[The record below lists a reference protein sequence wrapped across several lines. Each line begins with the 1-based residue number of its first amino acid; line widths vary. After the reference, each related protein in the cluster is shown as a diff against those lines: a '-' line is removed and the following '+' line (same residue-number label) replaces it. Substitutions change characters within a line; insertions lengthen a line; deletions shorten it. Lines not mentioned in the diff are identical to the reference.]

1 LHRASRQSAERFDQS
16 SDDLAVSKSRNSSL
30 RPLIFRFAVS
40 ACGLLV
46 LSLVTFFYI
55 EYPYVYIKL
64 INAMIKFRAPH
75 PFMDWEYI
83 PSAIRCWSEGVNV
96 YTDNTCFTTL
106 GNLQPFPYSPLL
118 LRATFLELGEHWINV
133 TMLSVCV
140 LFLLSLATLTPPH
153 DWRALIIALFAT
165 LSSATFLAAER
176 GNADLILFL
185 MIVAGINL
193 RVLPLAFRLGGYG
206 LIILAGLVKFYPFVA
221 LIVVLRERLPVIATV
236 AVASMAALATLLFYH
251 HELGLMSANLPGSS
265 YFTMQFGSANLPGG
279 IGLSVGKIMEK
290 LGYANADAAQAIGA
304 VVSRAVLPILVVSA
318 ITAAYVIGRRC
329 DLRCIEAG
337 LPTRQLDFL
346 VAGAALISGCFF
358 ASQSVIYRGIFLLL
372 ALPGLAELSRQITT
386 PLGRRLFGSAGPA
399 IVFVLWTPFLD
410 ECLNLAGLSARLNYI
425 GVSPRTA
432 LLLHY
437 PNNYNNFPS
446 SAWGYGLWL
455 ASELAWWWIITLL
468 LAVLGAFVGRTD
480 LWKLFC
486 RFTAG
491 SLTMP
496 RARS

>member
-1 LHRASRQSAERFDQS
+1 M
-16 SDDLAVSKSRNSSL
+16 
-30 RPLIFRFAVS
+30 
-40 ACGLLV
+40 
-46 LSLVTFFYI
+46 LSLVTFLYI
-55 EYPYVYIKL
+55 EYPYAYIKL
-64 INAMIKFRAPH
+64 INGMIIHRAPY
-75 PFMDWEYI
+75 PFADWEYI
-83 PSAIRCWSEGVNV
+83 PSAVRCWSEGVNV
-96 YTDNTCFTTL
+96 YINNTCQTVWK
-106 GNLQPFPYSPLL
+106 NPQPFPYSPLL

-140 LFLLSLATLTPPH
+140 LFFLSLATLTPPH
-153 DWRALIIALFAT
+153 NWRDLIIALFAT

-193 RVLPLAFRLGGYG
+193 RVLPPAFRLGGYG
-206 LIILAGLVKFYPFVA
+206 LIIIAGLVKFYPFVA

-251 HELGLMSANLPGSS
+251 HELGLMFANLPAPS
-265 YFTMQFGSANLPGG
+265 YFTMQFGSANLPSG
-279 IGLSVGKIMEK
+279 IGLSVGKVMEK

-304 VVSRAVLPILVVSA
+304 LVSRVGLPILVVSA

-329 DLRCIEAG
+329 DLRCIEAR

-386 PLGRRLFGSAGPA
+386 PLERRLFGSAGVA

-410 ECLNLAGLSARLNYI
+410 ECLNFAGLSARLYYI
-425 GVSPRTA
+425 GVSRQTS

-446 SAWGYGLWL
+446 STCGYGLWL

-468 LAVLGAFVGRTD
+468 LAVLGAFVGRTA

-486 RFTAG
+486 RFTAVR
-491 SLTMP
+491 L
-496 RARS
+496 